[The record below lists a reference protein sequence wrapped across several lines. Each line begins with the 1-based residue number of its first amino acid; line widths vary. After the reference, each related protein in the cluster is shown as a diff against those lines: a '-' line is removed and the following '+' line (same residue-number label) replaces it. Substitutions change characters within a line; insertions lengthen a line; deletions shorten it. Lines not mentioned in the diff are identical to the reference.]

1 MSKIKGLSEIV
12 DRMLKASKDFEQEVK
27 EIVDGNVGDLEL
39 EAIRKAPGGGDM
51 IATQY
56 GSESQEA
63 ISRGRGWTPISQNIG
78 STISPDGLS
87 GNVYVNESAGL
98 ISAWI
103 EFGTGQSAKS
113 YLMTV
118 PKEWRELA
126 QQYYI
131 NGRGSIIAQPY
142 LLPSFFKQRIQFIKD
157 LEKLVKD
164 FKL

>member
-1 MSKIKGLSEIV
+1 MSNIKGLSEIV
-12 DRMLKASKDFEQEVK
+12 DRMLKASKDFEQQVK

-51 IATQY
+51 IATQF

-63 ISRGRGWTPISQNIG
+63 ISRNRGWTPISQNIG

-87 GNVYVNESAGL
+87 GTVYVNERAGL
-98 ISAWI
+98 IAI
-103 EFGTGQSAKS
+103 YVEMGTGQSAKS

-118 PKEWRELA
+118 PKEWKEIA
-126 QQYYI
+126 AQYYI

-142 LLPSFFKQRIQFIKD
+142 LLPSFFKQRVQFIKD

>member
-1 MSKIKGLSEIV
+1 MSKIKGLPEIV
-12 DRMLKASKDFEQEVK
+12 DRMLKASKYFEQEVK

-51 IATQY
+51 IATQF

-63 ISRGRGWTPISQNIG
+63 ISRNRGWTPISQNIG

-87 GNVYVNESAGL
+87 GTVYVNESAGL
-98 ISAWI
+98 IAAYC

-142 LLPSFFKQRIQFIKD
+142 LLPSFFKQRVQFIKD